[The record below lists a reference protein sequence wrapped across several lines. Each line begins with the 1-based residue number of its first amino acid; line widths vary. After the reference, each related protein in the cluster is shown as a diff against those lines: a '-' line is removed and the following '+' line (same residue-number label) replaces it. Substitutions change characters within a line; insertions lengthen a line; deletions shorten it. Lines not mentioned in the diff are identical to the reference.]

1 VRTLD
6 DIADIIRS
14 KNAGIGYFTV
24 DVLFRDREAYEA
36 ARSVLTRERVAEA
49 YGVDPETI
57 TELVHFGVGF
67 AIKITFPR
75 SAVAGGAGLGET
87 DLFGSGQY
95 APLLNVE
102 VPS

>member
-1 VRTLD
+1 MRTLD
-6 DIADIIRS
+6 DIADVIRS

-36 ARSVLTRERVAEA
+36 ARSVLSRERVAQA
-49 YGVDPETI
+49 YGVEPAKI
-57 TELVHFGVGF
+57 TDLVHFDPGL

-95 APLLNVE
+95 APLLDVE

>member
-1 VRTLD
+1 MRTLY
-6 DIADIIRS
+6 DIAEIIRS
-14 KNAGIGYFTV
+14 KNAGIGYFAV

-36 ARSVLTRERVAEA
+36 ARAVLTRERVAGA
-49 YGVDPETI
+49 YGMDPDTI
-57 TELVHFGVGF
+57 TDLIHFDAGL
-67 AIKITFPR
+67 AIKLTFPR

-95 APLLNVE
+95 APLLDVE